1 MIKKGIKWL
10 LLVFLLTAIA
20 TTIFWF
26 IETKQSLDLTTIQQL
41 QEKPVRE
48 LWQNAQT
55 RFFEQAQHFKKDFQ
69 QGFESTEQA
78 EGVQESALDHAVKH
92 ADPNYICPM
101 HPQISQ
107 KEKGSCPICG
117 MDLVKKEPE
126 KKQTASSKTQSKDEG
141 LPVINIDSTTA
152 QNMGIRT
159 YRVKRQALKQT
170 IEAVG
175 YIARNEDNM
184 QHIHAR
190 SSGWIEVFN
199 VRALGDQ
206 VKKGDLLLEYYSPE
220 LFAAQK
226 DFIISLDNNGLIAES
241 SHQRL
246 VIAASNKLI
255 LLGVP
260 ESLIEQ
266 IRTTR
271 QAVQRIPIYAPQSG
285 TVTNLSVREGMY
297 ITPST
302 ELYTITDLSSVWLL
316 VDVFAHQI
324 SDIKQ
329 NAKATVQLDGY
340 EKTISATVDYIYP
353 EISLPNRTL
362 QVRLQLD
369 NPQARLKPNLFAK
382 VQIEGERYEGLIIPS
397 EALIPM
403 HAENRVVKRLK
414 DGRYQPVAVETGI
427 EVDQQILVRKGLK
440 VGDEIIVS
448 GQFLIDSESNLQSS
462 FRRMSE

>member
-1 MIKKGIKWL
+1 KDPEPQAVK
-10 LLVFLLTAIA
+10 
-20 TTIFWF
+20 
-26 IETKQSLDLTTIQQL
+26 ET
-41 QEKPVRE
+41 
-48 LWQNAQT
+48 
-55 RFFEQAQHFKKDFQ
+55 
-69 QGFESTEQA
+69 
-78 EGVQESALDHAVKH
+78 ALDHAAKH

-117 MDLVKKEPE
+117 MDLVKKAPE
-126 KKQTASSKTQSKDEG
+126 KTPAAGSKPSSKDEG
-141 LPVINIDSTTA
+141 LPDIKIDPTTA

-159 YRVKRQALKQT
+159 HRVKRQSLTQT

-175 YIARNEDNM
+175 YIAWNEDKM

-190 SSGWIEVFN
+190 SNGWIEVFN
-199 VRALGDQ
+199 VRAVGDQ
-206 VKKGDLLLEYYSPE
+206 VKQGDLLLEYYSPE

-226 DFIISLDNNGLIAES
+226 DFILSLDNNGLISES

-246 VIAASNKLI
+246 MLAASNKLI

-260 ESLIEQ
+260 ERLIEQ

-271 QAVQRIPIYAPQSG
+271 QAVQRIPIYAPQNG
-285 TVTNLSVREGMY
+285 TVTKLSVREGMY

-316 VDVFAHQI
+316 VDIFAHQV
-324 SDIKQ
+324 SDIQQ

-340 EKTISATVDYIYP
+340 EKAIAATVDYIYP

-369 NPQARLKPNLFAK
+369 NPQARLKPNMFAN
-382 VQIEGERYEGLIIPS
+382 VQIEGKRYEGLTIPS

-414 DGRYQPVAVETGI
+414 EGRYQPVAVETGI

-440 VGDEIIVS
+440 AGDEIIVS
-448 GQFLIDSESNLQSS
+448 GQFLIDSESNLQAS
-462 FRRMSE
+462 FRRMSMSE